1 MREKDVVCVCVR
13 ENERRISLSPISITK
28 EMCPFLHVSVLLDG
42 QVDKDRQLF
51 AALGLKGKVKRETS
65 PLPFA

>member
-1 MREKDVVCVCVR
+1 
-13 ENERRISLSPISITK
+13 
-28 EMCPFLHVSVLLDG
+28 MCPFLHVSVLLDG